1 MDTTFVIPF
10 TKEKLYKVT
19 SAMAIG
25 KAFNSNGVMIK
36 IYTRLCHIIRDD
48 FFNMM
53 KSYINIRR
61 FFKGVTKLLI
71 TLLFKFG
78 VKKKL
83 ENWKSISLLNV
94 T

>member
-10 TKEKLYKVT
+10 TREKLYKVA

-25 KAFNSNGVMIK
+25 KTFNSNGVMIK
-36 IYTRLCHIIRDD
+36 IYTRLCHIIGDD
-48 FFNMM
+48 YFNMM
-53 KSYINIRR
+53 KNYINIIS

-71 TLLFKFG
+71 TFLFKFG
-78 VKKKL
+78 VKKELK
-83 ENWKSISLLNV
+83 NWKSISLLNI

>member
-10 TKEKLYKVT
+10 TKEKLYKV
-19 SAMAIG
+19 ALVKAIC
-25 KAFNSNGVMIK
+25 KAFNSNGTMIK
-36 IYTRLCHIIRDD
+36 IYTRLYHIIGDD
-48 FFNMM
+48 YFNMM

-78 VKKKL
+78 VKKELK
-83 ENWKSISLLNV
+83 NWKSISLLNV
-94 T
+94 I